1 MPLSVRK
8 APARASKRAAA
19 VALEAPSTAKR
30 SRSKGDIASQ
40 AIIVDSS
47 QPPLTFRLSPRK
59 ALAASQAIE
68 PPTFESELRESQLEE
83 DISLPPTD
91 GSKAATVA
99 TTEVADEA
107 TEELFG
113 SSFAMNLDGIAWER
127 LPRFCKP
134 GSTPGH
140 GPSWIFRHGYRVALL
155 ADPKQIWFICR
166 YCHQHKII
174 DSGGAGAYDVSLATS
189 AAAKHLGLKKR
200 GHNLTRDG
208 IKQPL
213 QGGGRTIA
221 QVVNAGVEVPQDVA
235 NKLGSFDQQRF
246 RLAAVTWLVDN
257 NHPLRELTSPSF
269 REMIELANPAAA
281 AAL

>member
-174 DSGGAGAYDVSLATS
+174 DSGGASAYDVSLATS

>member
-47 QPPLTFRLSPRK
+47 QPPLTFCLSPRK

-113 SSFAMNLDGIAWER
+113 SSFAMNLDGIA
-127 LPRFCKP
+127 
-134 GSTPGH
+134 
-140 GPSWIFRHGYRVALL
+140 
-155 ADPKQIWFICR
+155 
-166 YCHQHKII
+166 
-174 DSGGAGAYDVSLATS
+174 
-189 AAAKHLGLKKR
+189 
-200 GHNLTRDG
+200 
-208 IKQPL
+208 
-213 QGGGRTIA
+213 
-221 QVVNAGVEVPQDVA
+221 
-235 NKLGSFDQQRF
+235 
-246 RLAAVTWLVDN
+246 
-257 NHPLRELTSPSF
+257 
-269 REMIELANPAAA
+269 
-281 AAL
+281 